1 MLSRKN
7 FNKFCKSN
15 IALLAAV
22 TLCAPLAHAQ
32 QGTVIQKKFIEAGWD
47 KPDTARLR
55 ANLAEME
62 KTPFDGVIIGVTGK
76 NDEGKTIP
84 TSYTFTSTPWKKAW
98 FQSSIDDLKAIH
110 STKLTDNLIQVGAN
124 PGNVDWF
131 DDAGWKQ
138 IADHFR
144 IVAEI
149 AKEGHLKGILF
160 DPEAYSKPFMQFNYS
175 AQAQRDKHTFEQY
188 QAKARQRGKE
198 VIAAVASVDHNLLF
212 YTFFMNSV
220 NATAIKTPDPQAAL
234 QTYSYNLYPAF
245 INGWLDAAPP
255 TMIFVD
261 GCEGQGYHGNSQ
273 LDFLQTANLIRNTA
287 LNLVAPE
294 NRQKYL
300 AQVQVSFGLYLDAYV
315 NPPTSPWYIDPKGVS
330 PTQRL
335 QINAGFA
342 TESANQYVWVYGE
355 KYRWWPTPNGG
366 VNPESWEDKLPG
378 ITNALLAVTH
388 PDIMAE
394 QIIASLEKKGKLE
407 NLLQNGE
414 FASAAKTNTS
424 ATNNTPADWKTAG
437 APANWSTW
445 QLETSKGTF
454 SQDNGVSHSDD
465 KSGSARLANVENG
478 CIIQSIAVKPG
489 ESYVVQAWNR
499 KEGQGSCWIRVRWQ
513 TADNKWTD
521 EASDVLLFAAKNS
534 DTKDWQKI
542 QGVATVPADAGKL
555 VLLLSAANQPTTQDV
570 AWYDDVHVYKIQ

>member
-1 MLSRKN
+1 MLTPKPFS
-7 FNKFCKSN
+7 KSWKSK

-22 TLCAPLAHAQ
+22 ALCAPIAHAQ
-32 QGTVIQKKFIEAGWD
+32 QNNVIHKKFIEAGWD

-76 NDEGKTIP
+76 NDEGKTVQARAA
-84 TSYTFTSTPWKKAW
+84 FTDTPWKKAW

-110 STKLTDNLIQVGAN
+110 SKRLTDNLIQVGAN

-138 IADHFR
+138 IVDHMR

-160 DPEAYSKPFMQFNYS
+160 DPEAYSKPYMQFNYA

-188 QAKARQRGKE
+188 QVKARQRGKE
-198 VIAAVASVDHNLLF
+198 VIAAVASVDPNLLF

-220 NATAIKTPDPQAAL
+220 NSTAIKTPDPQTAL

-287 LNLVAPE
+287 LNLIAPE

-342 TESANQYVWVYGE
+342 AESANEYVWVYGE
-355 KYRWWPTPNGG
+355 KYRWWPTPNGS

-378 ITNALLAVTH
+378 VTNALLAVSH

-407 NLLQNGE
+407 NLLLNGD
-414 FASAAKTNTS
+414 FSSAKTNT
-424 ATNNTPADWKTAG
+424 ATTDNTPPDWKTVG
-437 APANWSTW
+437 APASWSTW
-445 QLETSKGTF
+445 QLQTSTGTF
-454 SQDNGVSHSDD
+454 SQDNSVSHGND
-465 KSGSARLANVENG
+465 KSGSARLAGVENG
-478 CIIQSIAVKPG
+478 CIIQSIDVKPG

-499 KEGQGSCWIRVRWQ
+499 QVGQGNSWIRVRWQ

-521 EASDVLLFAAKNS
+521 QESDVLLFAAKN
-534 DTKDWQKI
+534 KDQKEWQKI
-542 QGVATVPADAGKL
+542 QGVATVPAEAGKL
-555 VLLLSAANQPTTQDV
+555 VVLLSVANQPTAQDV
-570 AWYDDVHVYKIQ
+570 AWYDDAHVYKIQ

>member
-1 MLSRKN
+1 MFSRQR
-7 FNKFCKSN
+7 FNKFWKTHV
-15 IALLAAV
+15 ALLATV
-22 TLCAPLAHAQ
+22 TMCAPLAFAQ
-32 QGTVIQKKFIEAGWD
+32 QGSVIQKKFIEAGWD

-55 ANLAEME
+55 ANLSQME

-76 NDEGKTIP
+76 DDAGKTVQAR
-84 TSYTFTSTPWKKAW
+84 SAFSDVPWKKAW
-98 FQSSIDDLKAIH
+98 FQSSIDDLNAIH
-110 STKLTDNLIQVGAN
+110 SKKLTDNLIQVGAN

-138 IADHFR
+138 IVNHFR

-160 DPEAYSKPFMQFNYS
+160 DPEAYTKPYRQFDYS
-175 AQAQRDKHTFEQY
+175 TQAQHDKHTFEQY

-198 VIAAVASVDHNLLF
+198 VIAAVASVDRNLLF

-220 NATAIKTPDPQAAL
+220 NATAIKTPDPQMAL

-255 TMIFVD
+255 SMIFVD

-287 LNLVAPE
+287 LDLVAPE

-342 TESANQYVWVYGE
+342 TESANEYVWVYGE
-355 KYRWWPTPNGG
+355 KYRWWPTPNGS

-378 ITNALLAVTH
+378 ITNALLAVSH

-394 QIIASLEKKGKLE
+394 QIISSLEKKGKLE
-407 NLLQNGE
+407 NLMLNGD
-414 FASAAKTNTS
+414 FVSGKTN
-424 ATNNTPADWKTAG
+424 ATAANNTPADWKTVG

-445 QLETSKGTF
+445 QIQESHGTF
-454 SQDNGVSHSDD
+454 SQDNSVSHSND
-465 KSGSARLANVENG
+465 KSGAARLAGVENG

-499 KEGQGSCWIRVRWQ
+499 QLGQGNCWMRVRWQ

-521 EASDVLLFAAKNS
+521 EASDVLLFARKNA
-534 DTKDWQKI
+534 DQQEWQRI
-542 QGVATVPADAGKL
+542 QGVATVPADAGKM
-555 VLLLSAANQPTTQDV
+555 VILLSAANQPTAQDV